1 MRRIRRRSRR
11 RSRRR
16 IRRRSRRR
24 SRIKS
29 SLYLLSSR
37 PEKRSSSLG
46 ARQKMM
52 ESRRNVKVRFTFCF
66 RVSQFC
72 RIIHGSVIVEF
83 IFQRMLM
90 IIIMMRQ
97 THHYRLCL

>member
-1 MRRIRRRSRR
+1 MLLRRRSRR

-16 IRRRSRRR
+16 NRRRNR
-24 SRIKS
+24 SRS
-29 SLYLLSSR
+29 RVYLLSSR

-66 RVSQFC
+66 RVVQFC
-72 RIIHGSVIVEF
+72 SIIYASVIVE
-83 IFQRMLM
+83 L
-90 IIIMMRQ
+90 
-97 THHYRLCL
+97 